1 MTEGAYLSKQK
12 KIVAAIGGNA
22 LYPPNSPSFEV
33 QKELITKTCKKL
45 ADIIEEGHR
54 LIITHGNGPQVGN
67 ILEQNERARKVV
79 PSMPLDVCV
88 AETQAQIGYLMQQ
101 SLRNAFHRRGMKR
114 RVTPVV
120 TQVLVDSK
128 DKAFKDPTKPIGPY
142 YSKSRA
148 NHLIKKR
155 DWQMKYDRR
164 GGYRRLVPSPKPL
177 KIVAMSSIKKLVSQ
191 RGSVVIAAGGGG
203 IPVVEKRG
211 NLVGVEAV
219 IDKDLA
225 SGLIADGLDAQ
236 MLLMITDVRR
246 VSLNFGKKNQK
257 DLSMMTVDEAREH
270 MKDGHFPP
278 GSMGPKVQA
287 AINFVKNEDRQAVIT
302 SLGHLKRA
310 LDEKDG
316 TWIVFE

>member
-1 MTEGAYLSKQK
+1 MSKQK
-12 KIVAAIGGNA
+12 RIVAAIGGNA
-22 LYPPNSPSFEV
+22 LYPPNNPSFEV
-33 QKELITKTCKKL
+33 QKDLITKTCRKL
-45 ADIIEEGHR
+45 ADIIEEGYR

-101 SLRNAFHRRGMKR
+101 SFQNAFHKRGMKR

-128 DKAFKDPTKPIGPY
+128 DKAFKNPTKPIGPY

-148 NHLIKKR
+148 EHL
-155 DWQMKYDRR
+155 MKERGWKMRYDRR

-191 RGSVVIAAGGGG
+191 RGSVVIVAGGGG
-203 IPVVEKRG
+203 IPVIEKRG
-211 NLVGVEAV
+211 KLVGVEAV
-219 IDKDLA
+219 IDKDLT
-225 SGLIADGLDAQ
+225 SGLLADELDAQ
-236 MLLMITDVRR
+236 MLLTITDVRR

-257 DLSMMTVDEAREH
+257 DLPRMTVGEAREH

-278 GSMGPKVQA
+278 GTMGPKVQA
-287 AINFVKNEDRQAVIT
+287 AVDFINNEDRQAIIT
-302 SLGHLKRA
+302 SLGNLKRA
-310 LDEKDG
+310 LDGRDG

>member
-1 MTEGAYLSKQK
+1 MSKQK
-12 KIVAAIGGNA
+12 RIVAAIGGNA
-22 LYPPNSPSFEV
+22 LYPPNNPSFEV
-33 QKELITKTCKKL
+33 QKDLITKTCRKL
-45 ADIIEEGHR
+45 ADIIEEGYR

-67 ILEQNERARKVV
+67 ILEQNERSRKIV

-101 SLRNAFHRRGMKR
+101 SFQNAFHKRGMKR

-128 DKAFKDPTKPIGPY
+128 DKAFKNPTKPIGPY

-148 NHLIKKR
+148 EHL
-155 DWQMKYDRR
+155 MKERGWKMRYDTR

-191 RGSVVIAAGGGG
+191 RGSVVIVAGGGG
-203 IPVVEKRG
+203 IPVIEKRG
-211 NLVGVEAV
+211 KLVGVEAV
-219 IDKDLA
+219 IDKDLT
-225 SGLIADGLDAQ
+225 SGLLADELDAQ
-236 MLLMITDVRR
+236 MLLTITDVRR

-257 DLSMMTVDEAREH
+257 DLPRMTVGEAREH

-278 GSMGPKVQA
+278 GTMGPKVQA
-287 AINFVKNEDRQAVIT
+287 AVDFINNEDRQAIIT
-302 SLGHLKRA
+302 SLGNLKRA
-310 LDEKDG
+310 LDGRDG